1 VSGLVVLAVFAHP
14 DDETICSGTLVLN
27 ARRGG
32 RSVVLCATRGEV
44 GEIRDPTLATPETLG
59 QVRERELQEACAIL
73 GIDPPRF
80 LDYRDSGMAGTPEN
94 AHPAALVNADR
105 AHVLR
110 QLVAAIRELRP
121 EVVIT
126 FEPGG
131 LYGHPD
137 HIAISQFTT
146 EAFTRAGQADQFP
159 DAGAP
164 WQPARLYYSTFEQER
179 FRQFQQRLRQ
189 PGEEAPLRT
198 IGTPAAAITTR
209 VPIDGV
215 LELKRQAMFAH
226 RTQVDPERAMA
237 RAQSEELRDLFRV
250 EMFIRVVPPLQPG
263 EQDEF
268 FPDPDGR

>member
-1 VSGLVVLAVFAHP
+1 MSGLVILAVFAHP
-14 DDETICSGTLVLN
+14 DDETVCSGTLVLN

-164 WQPARLYYSTFEQER
+164 WQPARLYYCTFEQER

-189 PGEEAPLRT
+189 PGEEAPLPT

-209 VPIDGV
+209 VPIDEV
-215 LELKRQAMFAH
+215 LALKRQAMLAH
-226 RTQVDPERAMA
+226 RTQVDPEGAMA
-237 RAQSEELRDLFRV
+237 RAQSEELRELFRF

-268 FPDPDGR
+268 FSDPDGR